1 MKTKKKSR
9 KNQGILRDKS
19 GNPDFHVRGT
29 QTIFQ
34 NLHINGISHWWLN
47 WMFLLSNI
55 DKTESLYTFSWC
67 VYTDSYTDTDT
78 DSCNMQKSY
87 TGTDTNTDTDAR

>member
-1 MKTKKKSR
+1 
-9 KNQGILRDKS
+9 
-19 GNPDFHVRGT
+19 
-29 QTIFQ
+29 
-34 NLHINGISHWWLN
+34 
-47 WMFLLSNI
+47 MFLLSNI
-55 DKTESLYTFSWC
+55 DKTESLYAFSWC